1 MGHKMEKI
9 EEVVYYVLK
18 NMTMISTHSSGASLD
33 SDLLLYT
40 NAYNMHAYYF
50 GCLDFHKDN
59 HRIQQKQRMNEQ
71 HARQGE
77 RRGRR
82 TEDDESC
89 MSDQD
94 EHRVHRTRPP
104 VDHESAPDP
113 LSPPQPPRRALPLRT
128 TSCTSARKRVVL
140 DHLSPPR
147 RADTTADMHIVG
159 RRAHSRQP
167 QIRMSACA
175 RWSTC
180 TDPVIS
186 THRVYCLCACVLG
199 PMLLARSGG

>member
-59 HRIQQKQRMNEQ
+59 NRIQQKQRMNEQ

-94 EHRVHRTRPP
+94 EHRVHRTRPRLHCP
-104 VDHESAPDP
+104 EP
-113 LSPPQPPRRALPLRT
+113 LSSASAAAARAASANYILYIRAQARRPRPSLSPTTGRHNRRHAHRRAAGSLP
-128 TSCTSARKRVVL
+128 
-140 DHLSPPR
+140 
-147 RADTTADMHIVG
+147 TA
-159 RRAHSRQP
+159 

>member
-1 MGHKMEKI
+1 MEKI
-9 EEVVYYVLK
+9 EEVVYYVLE
-18 NMTMISTHSSGASLD
+18 NMMLSMHGSDASLD
-33 SDLLLYT
+33 GDMPLYT
-40 NAYNMHAYYF
+40 NAYNMYAYYF

-59 HRIQQKQRMNEQ
+59 NRIQQKQRMNEQ

-94 EHRVHRTRPP
+94 EHRVHRTRPRLHCP
-104 VDHESAPDP
+104 EP
-113 LSPPQPPRRALPLRT
+113 LSSASAATARAALRT
-128 TSCTSARKRVVL
+128 TTCTAARKRVVL

>member
-1 MGHKMEKI
+1 
-9 EEVVYYVLK
+9 
-18 NMTMISTHSSGASLD
+18 
-33 SDLLLYT
+33 
-40 NAYNMHAYYF
+40 
-50 GCLDFHKDN
+50 
-59 HRIQQKQRMNEQ
+59 MNEQ

-77 RRGRR
+77 SAAAGGRR
-82 TEDDESC
+82 TTSRAC
-89 MSDQD
+89 PTRTSTVCT
-94 EHRVHRTRPP
+94 EHVRAFIVRN
-104 VDHESAPDP
+104 
-113 LSPPQPPRRALPLRT
+113 LSPPPQPPRRALPLRT

-180 TDPVIS
+180 TVPEMS
-186 THRVYCLCACVLG
+186 
-199 PMLLARSGG
+199 

>member
-71 HARQGE
+71 HVHQGE
-77 RRGRR
+77 RRDRR
-82 TEDDESC
+82 TEDDEAVHVRPRTSTVC
-89 MSDQD
+89 T
-94 EHRVHRTRPP
+94 EHVRA
-104 VDHESAPDP
+104 VDHESVRI
-113 LSPPQPPRRALPLRT
+113 LSPRLSRRGARCLCELHPVHLRTSASSSTISLPHDGPTQPPT
-128 TSCTSARKRVVL
+128 CTSSGGGLALR
-140 DHLSPPR
+140 
-147 RADTTADMHIVG
+147 
-159 RRAHSRQP
+159 RQP
-167 QIRMSACA
+167 KTA
-175 RWSTC
+175 
-180 TDPVIS
+180 
-186 THRVYCLCACVLG
+186 
-199 PMLLARSGG
+199 

>member
-1 MGHKMEKI
+1 MEKI

-18 NMTMISTHSSGASLD
+18 NMTMISMHGSGASLD
-33 SDLLLYT
+33 DDMPLYT
-40 NAYNMHAYYF
+40 NAYNMYSYYF

-59 HRIQQKQRMNEQ
+59 NRIQQKQRMNEQ

-77 RRGRR
+77 RRDRR
-82 TEDDESC
+82 TEDDEAVHVRK
-89 MSDQD
+89 D
-94 EHRVHRTRPP
+94 EHRVHRTRPRLHCP
-104 VDHESAPDP
+104 EP

-128 TSCTSARKRVVL
+128 TSSCTSARKRVVL

-180 TDPVIS
+180 T
-186 THRVYCLCACVLG
+186 VLV
-199 PMLLARSGG
+199 MS

>member
-1 MGHKMEKI
+1 MEKI

-18 NMTMISTHSSGASLD
+18 NMTMISTHGSGASLD
-33 SDLLLYT
+33 DDMPLYT
-40 NAYNMHAYYF
+40 NAYNMYAYYF

-59 HRIQQKQRMNEQ
+59 NRIQQKQRMNEQ

-94 EHRVHRTRPP
+94 EHRVHRTRPRLHCP
-104 VDHESAPDP
+104 EP

-159 RRAHSRQP
+159 RRALEA
-167 QIRMSACA
+167 QIRMRVCA
-175 RWSTC
+175 RGSTC
-180 TDPVIS
+180 DLDPVNPA
-186 THRVYCLCACVLG
+186 CLKV
-199 PMLLARSGG
+199 RS

>member
-1 MGHKMEKI
+1 MEKI

-59 HRIQQKQRMNEQ
+59 NRIQQKQRMNEQ

-94 EHRVHRTRPP
+94 EHRVHRTRPRLHCP
-104 VDHESAPDP
+104 EP
-113 LSPPQPPRRALPLRT
+113 LSSASAVAARAASANYILYIRAQARRPRPSLSPTTGRHNRRHAHRRAAGTVLAGQWESTESTVGLR
-128 TSCTSARKRVVL
+128 V
-140 DHLSPPR
+140 HWEPR
-147 RADTTADMHIVG
+147 N
-159 RRAHSRQP
+159 S
-167 QIRMSACA
+167 
-175 RWSTC
+175 
-180 TDPVIS
+180 
-186 THRVYCLCACVLG
+186 
-199 PMLLARSGG
+199 